1 MLLRAIYLS
10 KKVVACRP
18 LRSMANGDMSTCQG
32 CLQFGFI
39 PTITPEIVL
48 ADLTQKTILCICVVG
63 FVRIDA
69 HRGAQL
75 KL

>member
-39 PTITPEIVL
+39 PTITPEI
-48 ADLTQKTILCICVVG
+48 ADLTQKTTSYVSWGLCELTPTAA
-63 FVRIDA
+63 RS
-69 HRGAQL
+69 
-75 KL
+75 